1 MDAIFDGDYYS
12 EREKVQI
19 AARTFDDDAF
29 EWWDELKAQRHFY
42 GERPISTWHELKDWL
57 RKRLRQ
63 NCEEELRAGMENI
76 EFLFSQ
82 WKESSPN
89 NNVTTPTAKDESL
102 KTEHVKPLTT
112 KDESLKTEHV
122 EIKGLEDSLMEN
134 LESQEDEGAKT
145 EKLGHDSLVEEN
157 EVPHQSEVVFIFP
170 CNDVI
175 PIVHTSQPNVLVFSK
190 FIQLYHV
197 CSRKE
202 NPLLRVEKESA
213 CDEIREIETMR
224 EKKKKKKRNGKRV
237 KEKLFVLD
245 YFPGTMARI

>member
-1 MDAIFDGDYYS
+1 M
-12 EREKVQI
+12 
-19 AARTFDDDAF
+19 
-29 EWWDELKAQRHFY
+29 KAQRRFY

-63 NCEEELRAGMENI
+63 NCEETLRAGMDNI

-82 WKESSPN
+82 WKESNPN

-122 EIKGLEDSLMEN
+122 EIKRLEDSLVKN
-134 LESQEDEGAKT
+134 LKSQEDEGSKT

-157 EVPHQSEVVFIFP
+157 EVPHQSEVVFLFP
-170 CNDVI
+170 YNDVI
-175 PIVHTSQPNVLVFSK
+175 PVVHTSQPTVPVFSK

-197 CSRKE
+197 CSREE

-213 CDEIREIETMR
+213 FDELKGIKVMR
-224 EKKKKKKRNGKRV
+224 RKKKKKKRNRKRV

-245 YFPGTMARI
+245 IFQVTMARI